1 MSSGANQQNRQR
13 TFHELEHELYLRE
26 FEIQLLK
33 ETSEAVSSHLHL
45 DQLFQLVVERAR
57 DLIQAET
64 VLLPVIDRDCKQYT
78 YAAGCGKNADEIV
91 GESLPLEYGI
101 CGWVWRHNRPWWT
114 GILDELEPEERNRWE
129 QEAGTVIMVPLGGKK
144 HFMGGISGINKIGAD
159 NFSKRDLDLLT
170 LFASQ
175 VSIALEVAMNIE
187 ELEAAQKEAE
197 KYQQE
202 LQILNK
208 ELQITNKELENLAL
222 YDHLTRLPNRKLVQ
236 DRLLQQVH
244 TARREKLPFSVIMVD
259 LDRFKEVNDTLG
271 HHVGDELLKKVGM
284 RFKHALRHMDTIG
297 RLGGDEFALVLP
309 NTNAEMA
316 CLVADKLLKTLDIPF
331 DLESATCSVDASMGI
346 AVFPY
351 HGDDVPSLL
360 RSADVAMYI
369 AKRNREGYFV
379 YDTKKDKHTV
389 HRLNLAA
396 DLHQALDKGE
406 LQLYYQPK
414 LDLDSKM
421 ISGVEALMRWNHT
434 ERGFIPPDVFIP
446 TMEQSG
452 MIRRYTI
459 WALDEAYRQRMEWQK
474 AGYALSMSVNLS
486 VYSLRDRQVLE
497 YIQSLQE
504 QWRPPPGALV
514 MEVTESAVM
523 GDLDYVSGILSELSS
538 QGVQFSIDD
547 FGTGYSSLSHL
558 KRLPVNELKIDR
570 SFVMEM
576 DSDADDAT
584 IVRSTVDLAHN
595 LGLRVVAEGVETAE
609 TLDALKDLG
618 CNQAQGYFIARPSP
632 PDELITSLE
641 SNGWTLCRTD
651 DEAETVG
658 CTRAAPGH

>member
-1 MSSGANQQNRQR
+1 
-13 TFHELEHELYLRE
+13 
-26 FEIQLLK
+26 
-33 ETSEAVSSHLHL
+33 
-45 DQLFQLVVERAR
+45 
-57 DLIQAET
+57 
-64 VLLPVIDRDCKQYT
+64 
-78 YAAGCGKNADEIV
+78 
-91 GESLPLEYGI
+91 
-101 CGWVWRHNRPWWT
+101 
-114 GILDELEPEERNRWE
+114 
-129 QEAGTVIMVPLGGKK
+129 
-144 HFMGGISGINKIGAD
+144 
-159 NFSKRDLDLLT
+159 
-170 LFASQ
+170 
-175 VSIALEVAMNIE
+175 
-187 ELEAAQKEAE
+187 
-197 KYQQE
+197 
-202 LQILNK
+202 
-208 ELQITNKELENLAL
+208 
-222 YDHLTRLPNRKLVQ
+222 
-236 DRLLQQVH
+236 
-244 TARREKLPFSVIMVD
+244 
-259 LDRFKEVNDTLG
+259 
-271 HHVGDELLKKVGM
+271 
-284 RFKHALRHMDTIG
+284 MDTIG

-369 AKRNREGYFV
+369 AKRNQEGYFV
-379 YDTKKDKHTV
+379 YDAKKDEHTV
-389 HRLNLAA
+389 HRLSLAA

-414 LDLDSKM
+414 LDLGSKM

-459 WALDEAYRQRMEWQK
+459 WALDEAYRQCMEWQK

-523 GDLDYVSGILSELSS
+523 GDLGYVSGMLSELSS

-547 FGTGYSSLSHL
+547 FGTGYSSLNHL
-558 KRLPVNELKIDR
+558 KRLPVNELKIDK

-595 LGLRVVAEGVETAE
+595 MGLRVVAEGVETAE
-609 TLDALKDLG
+609 TLDALKNLG
-618 CNQAQGYFIARPSP
+618 CNQAQGYFIARPTP
-632 PDELITSLE
+632 PDELIPSLE
-641 SNGWTLCRTD
+641 SNGWALCRTD
-651 DEAETVG
+651 DKA
-658 CTRAAPGH
+658 